1 MDIFEAIKTR
11 RSIRKYQDRPV
22 EEEKLK
28 AVLESVQMAP
38 SWANMQ
44 CWRLVVVKDRAKK
57 ERMSELSY
65 LESYYA
71 TKAHKSNPAR
81 KALAAAP
88 VVIVLCADPAESG
101 SVRGQSYYLTDA
113 GLAAENL
120 MLAACGLGLGTVFV
134 GIFDEDEVRTLL
146 NIPLTIRMVGRSL
159 LDIRLRRKRK
169 GRRGNRSRISAFMSS
184 GVENNPGRAIA
195 IRLCMK
201 EYQHNDMT

>member
-1 MDIFEAIKTR
+1 MLRSHEEDSMDIFEAIKTR

-28 AVLESVQMAP
+28 ALLESIQMAP

-44 CWRLVVVKDRAKK
+44 CWRLVVVKDKAKK
-57 ERMSELSY
+57 EKMSELSY
-65 LESYYA
+65 MESYYA
-71 TKAHKSNPAR
+71 TKAHKSNPAK
-81 KALAAAP
+81 KALAGAP

-120 MLAACGLGLGTVFV
+120 MLAARGMGLGTVFV

-146 NIPLTIRMVGRSL
+146 NIPSTIRIVGLFPLGYPVEEKKEGPPRKSL
-159 LDIRLRRKRK
+159 QDFCFYEQWGGK
-169 GRRGNRSRISAFMSS
+169 
-184 GVENNPGRAIA
+184 
-195 IRLCMK
+195 
-201 EYQHNDMT
+201 